1 MNLIKQSIHEYFLN
15 NPRIVY
21 SKNDLPESEK
31 SIFFGED
38 DSLTQQQEIELE
50 KIEALKIAKLWGK

>member
-1 MNLIKQSIHEYFLN
+1 MIINVTALTDKERIALGFQPVQIEQS
-15 NPRIVY
+15 
-21 SKNDLPESEK
+21 ES
-31 SIFFGED
+31 FED